1 VGFFRSVFGLRDLPP
16 ARRPVN
22 MDAASLACVSLR
34 HEPTLAPGR
43 RPEQLVAP
51 ARAFTPTQPR
61 HGRRQLVGR
70 QSELTRI
77 LQALQEDRAHVVLY
91 AERGRGKTSLTN
103 MVVETLRQ
111 GDVVVARHTC
121 DADSNFD
128 SILRGLMRDLPSSLL
143 AAQECDVNAE
153 GCEQALPNR
162 ELRPGD
168 AVSLPTRLLCRSL
181 VCVIDEF
188 DRVEDPATR
197 TRIADAIKQLS
208 DRDVDLRFL
217 IVGVSEN
224 LDQILG
230 QHPSIQRN
238 VLGVHLPLFT
248 DRDVSLLIAKGA
260 RETGFSFM
268 ATAVARIAGLA
279 RGMPYMAQL
288 LALRLAQAAAQRGDT
303 FVSGEDFDTAV
314 QGLLADAN
322 PRVLVLYSELTG
334 HGQNSDMIA
343 ALRQIATAPQ
353 DPWGRLT
360 VLQADTGGVSIG
372 GRAIPATCWARL
384 QEAHVLQ
391 SYGSSSGLYVFAE
404 RSLMHHVLLLAAH
417 DVPAAATDVA
427 DSSAEPQP
435 EVTATVRPLVLHPF
449 ASRAFASR
457 A

>member
-1 VGFFRSVFGLRDLPP
+1 MGIFRTVFGLRDVPP
-16 ARRPVN
+16 SRAPVRDVMLEASRHERQEPSLVLTRRP
-22 MDAASLACVSLR
+22 DI
-34 HEPTLAPGR
+34 
-43 RPEQLVAP
+43 LVAP

-70 QSELTRI
+70 QTELQRI
-77 LQALQEDRAHVVLY
+77 LRALQEDRAHVVLY

-103 MVVETLRQ
+103 MVVEMLRQ

-143 AAQECDVNAE
+143 AVRQSGVDAE
-153 GCEQALPNR
+153 GCEQVLPTR

-168 AVSLPTRLLCRSL
+168 AVALPSRLLCPSL

-188 DRVEDPATR
+188 DRVEDDITR

-248 DRDVSLLIAKGA
+248 DRDVAALVAKGA
-260 RETGFSFM
+260 RETGFSFL
-268 ATAVARIAGLA
+268 ATAVARITVLA

-288 LALRLAQAAAQRGDT
+288 VALRLAQAASARGDT
-303 FVSGEDFDTAV
+303 FVSDADFDTAV
-314 QGLLADAN
+314 TGLLGDAN
-322 PRVLVLYSELTG
+322 PRVLVMYSELTAHG
-334 HGQNSDMIA
+334 HDTEMTEAIQ
-343 ALRQIATAPQ
+343 RVATAEQ
-353 DPWGRLT
+353 DPWGRLEVRPSGQGS
-360 VLQADTGGVSIG
+360 VLVG
-372 GRAIPATCWARL
+372 GRPVSSDCWARL
-384 QEAHVLQ
+384 QAAHVLQ
-391 SYGSSSGLYVFAE
+391 PYGSSSGLYVFAE
-404 RSLMHHVLLLAAH
+404 RSLMHHALLLAVHRSFA
-417 DVPAAATDVA
+417 VPPG
-427 DSSAEPQP
+427 ERQ
-435 EVTATVRPLVLHPF
+435 VTALFPL
-449 ASRAFASR
+449 ASRG
-457 A
+457 